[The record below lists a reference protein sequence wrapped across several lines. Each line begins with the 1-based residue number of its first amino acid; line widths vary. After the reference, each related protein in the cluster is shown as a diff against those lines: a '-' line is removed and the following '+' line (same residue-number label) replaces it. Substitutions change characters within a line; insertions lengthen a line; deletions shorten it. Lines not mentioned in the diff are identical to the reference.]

1 VGRQLG
7 PVKYQQENDKMS
19 TPLIDG
25 IMIDAYANGETD
37 WGTTMNQNLV
47 RTGWMLFR
55 AVKSVG
61 NNAPVAGVD
70 NDRHIVGIAPTGAWA
85 GHPAEMARQNS
96 ATFGGWDFLVLPNDA
111 DVINYGDNNYY
122 RKIAGVW
129 TVLVQPAGPPSGAAG
144 GDLTGT
150 YPNPTI
156 AALAVTDAKVAAA
169 NKDGLAGVPSM
180 RTLGA
185 GALQAKPGPYSLLRF
200 PASALDSPLTAD
212 WAVNAFAPASAD
224 TANSALTVR
233 RFDDTIEEGAGF
245 QAYIPANAVNMKIS
259 LKSRAQTAPAG
270 VRTVG
275 SKLYY
280 RRLQDNTAISAWS
293 SLVLNDISIP
303 TSLLFQDDAQV
314 ILFSA
319 FSPVLVADSYYQ
331 FEYTRRA
338 PVAGTNLVGDW
349 DLWNLMVEFN

>member
-1 VGRQLG
+1 MV
-7 PVKYQQENDKMS
+7 M
-19 TPLIDG
+19 PLIDG
-25 IMIDAYANGETD
+25 IILDAYADGETN
-37 WGTTMNQNLV
+37 WGATMNQNLV

-70 NDRHIVGIAPTGAWA
+70 NDRHIIGLAPTGAWTA
-85 GHPAEMARQNS
+85 HPAEMARQNA
-96 ATFGGWDFLVLPNDA
+96 ATAGGYDFLVLPDDS
-111 DVINYGDNNYY
+111 DVLNYGDNNYY

-129 TVLVQPAGPPSGAAG
+129 TVLVQPAGPPSGPAS

-150 YPNPTI
+150 YPGPTI
-156 AALAVTDAKVAAA
+156 ALLAVTDAKVAAA
-169 NKDGLAGVPSM
+169 NKDGLAATPSM

-185 GALQAKPGPYSLLRF
+185 GALQAKPGTYSLLRF
-200 PASALDSPLTAD
+200 PATALDSPLTAD

-224 TANSALTVR
+224 TANSALVVR

-245 QAYIPANAVNMKIS
+245 QAYIPAGAASVKIS

-280 RRLQDNTAISAWS
+280 RRLQDNTAISAWT

-303 TSLLFQDDAQV
+303 ASLLFQDDAQV

-331 FEYTRRA
+331 FELTRIN
-338 PVAGTNLVGDW
+338 PTAGTELVGDW
-349 DLWNLMVEFN
+349 NLWNLMVEFN